1 MTELMFNGVFNDL
14 SVPQTVA
21 LLSCFVCDEKSN
33 EMPAKTAEL
42 AGPLRKMQVY
52 NIQFDQENKY
62 FKKTNTFY
70 TLNSVLA
77 FLNIKTK
84 YNF

>member
-33 EMPAKTAEL
+33 EIPAMTSEL

-52 NIQFDQENKY
+52 LYWILKIIVSLVIIF
-62 FKKTNTFY
+62 
-70 TLNSVLA
+70 
-77 FLNIKTK
+77 
-84 YNF
+84 

>member
-1 MTELMFNGVFNDL
+1 LYFISADELLMTELMFNGVFNDL

-42 AGPLRKMQVY
+42 AGPLRKMQVNY
-52 NIQFDQENKY
+52 Y
-62 FKKTNTFY
+62 FINTVMTFF
-70 TLNSVLA
+70 S
-77 FLNIKTK
+77 
-84 YNF
+84 

>member
-33 EMPAKTAEL
+33 EMPAKSAEL
-42 AGPLRKMQVY
+42 AGPLRKMQVIY
-52 NIQFDQENKY
+52 YIISFMM
-62 FKKTNTFY
+62 TF
-70 TLNSVLA
+70 
-77 FLNIKTK
+77 FM
-84 YNF
+84 

>member
-1 MTELMFNGVFNDL
+1 MTELIFNGVFNDL

-33 EMPAKTAEL
+33 EIPAKTSEL

-52 NIQFDQENKY
+52 NSYWLCLKLITSAHSIY
-62 FKKTNTFY
+62 FYFSIIG
-70 TLNSVLA
+70 LLV
-77 FLNIKTK
+77 
-84 YNF
+84 

>member
-1 MTELMFNGVFNDL
+1 MNLIFSADELLMTELMFNGVFNDL

-33 EMPAKTAEL
+33 EIPAKTAEL

-52 NIQFDQENKY
+52 LF
-62 FKKTNTFY
+62 
-70 TLNSVLA
+70 
-77 FLNIKTK
+77 
-84 YNF
+84 

>member
-1 MTELMFNGVFNDL
+1 MLYFFCFSADELLMTELMFNGVFNDL

-42 AGPLRKMQVY
+42 AGPLRKMQVHIIIMIIFFNLMILKQLY
-52 NIQFDQENKY
+52 YFD
-62 FKKTNTFY
+62 
-70 TLNSVLA
+70 
-77 FLNIKTK
+77 
-84 YNF
+84 

>member
-33 EMPAKTAEL
+33 EIPAMTAEL

-52 NIQFDQENKY
+52 
-62 FKKTNTFY
+62 FY
-70 TLNSVLA
+70 LA
-77 FLNIKTK
+77 LMIIVSLVIIF
-84 YNF
+84 

>member
-1 MTELMFNGVFNDL
+1 MFCFSADELLMTELMFNGVFNDL

-42 AGPLRKMQVY
+42 AGPLRKMQVHIIIIIIIVFNLMILKQFNNY
-52 NIQFDQENKY
+52 NIF
-62 FKKTNTFY
+62 
-70 TLNSVLA
+70 
-77 FLNIKTK
+77 
-84 YNF
+84 

>member
-1 MTELMFNGVFNDL
+1 MTELIFNGVFNDL

-33 EMPAKTAEL
+33 ELPAKTAEL

-52 NIQFDQENKY
+52 SYIY
-62 FKKTNTFY
+62 IY
-70 TLNSVLA
+70 MMLLYIS
-77 FLNIKTK
+77 I
-84 YNF
+84 

>member
-1 MTELMFNGVFNDL
+1 MFNGVFNDL

-52 NIQFDQENKY
+52 IKI
-62 FKKTNTFY
+62 
-70 TLNSVLA
+70 TLIIFFNLMILKQS
-77 FLNIKTK
+77 
-84 YNF
+84 

>member
-33 EMPAKTAEL
+33 EIPTKTAEL
-42 AGPLRKMQVY
+42 AGPLRKMQVQVY
-52 NIQFDQENKY
+52 
-62 FKKTNTFY
+62 
-70 TLNSVLA
+70 
-77 FLNIKTK
+77 
-84 YNF
+84 

>member
-42 AGPLRKMQVY
+42 AGPLRKMQVN
-52 NIQFDQENKY
+52 NIINY
-62 FKKTNTFY
+62 LLNTLFFVIVIFY
-70 TLNSVLA
+70 
-77 FLNIKTK
+77 
-84 YNF
+84 

>member
-52 NIQFDQENKY
+52 INNNPDNF
-62 FKKTNTFY
+62 FKFNDFKTI
-70 TLNSVLA
+70 
-77 FLNIKTK
+77 IK
-84 YNF
+84 FF

>member
-52 NIQFDQENKY
+52 VCVKSCS
-62 FKKTNTFY
+62 
-70 TLNSVLA
+70 L
-77 FLNIKTK
+77 FLKSNNPKIL
-84 YNF
+84 